1 MKKKLFSIFASI
13 ILVFVQIEF
22 NACAYEYDDT
32 TVNIFVTVTDITD
45 VNNPFNIRV
54 PRTEIEVTNMD
65 ITKYGERFCGVELLD
80 NGVTVFHAIAQLH
93 ENLYGVENVADK
105 LKLDADGVT
114 RVFMGDSVNSI
125 VYKNGNDIFAYPQ
138 YVQVQ
143 NGDELNICLY
153 NAGYSQAVAS
163 FADNYIYASPGE
175 NVELSLYEYYGY
187 PRDDNPLEGQEI
199 VDERGIYVK
208 DAEGNVITTD
218 ENGKAGVTLPLGEH
232 KLSIMPK
239 IDYFLSE
246 NGGETIIEWVEN
258 TVKHE
263 TYFENGALWHTDE
276 PLIGEG
282 YTAKLWKASA
292 DDPEWK
298 EFSENADF
306 YLTVSYD
313 ELFGDGTASPTQP
326 PEDNREHIGDSN
338 AKYTYCF
345 DAGSTYTYEE
355 TVFEKVETFVPGE
368 VSQMIHYTVPWCIVN
383 VTDKPV
389 FVNVNKPENSGT
401 ISARIKN
408 AELYPN
414 SKIICCLY
422 DAEGRFLDSKAQDLK
437 NYTSFR
443 WSIDK
448 EFASYKLMVVEN
460 LLTMKPI
467 CEAYDST
474 TVNPTIYDWK
484 YTYPKPDN
492 LIIAG
497 N

>member
-1 MKKKLFSIFASI
+1 MKKKLIRIFELI
-13 ILVFVQIEF
+13 TLVFVLIGF
-22 NACAYEYDDT
+22 NAYAYEYDDT

-45 VNNPFNIRV
+45 VNNPFNIKV

-65 ITKYGERFCGVELLD
+65 ITKYGERFEGVELLD
-80 NGVTVFHAIAQLH
+80 NGVTVFHAIAKLH
-93 ENLYGVENVADK
+93 EDLYGVDNVADK
-105 LKLDADGVT
+105 LKLDSDGIT

-153 NAGYSQAVAS
+153 NAGYSQSVAS

-199 VDERGIYVK
+199 VDEHGIYVT
-208 DAEGNVITTD
+208 DAEGNVIITD

-276 PLIGEG
+276 PLPGEG
-282 YTAKLWKASA
+282 YAVKLWEVFEE
-292 DDPEWK
+292 DEEWK
-298 EFSENADF
+298 TFSENAD
-306 YLTVSYD
+306 LCAIVSYN
-313 ELFGDGTASPTQP
+313 ELFDGDTASY
-326 PEDNREHIGDSN
+326 EDNREHIGDSN

-345 DAGSTYTYEE
+345 EPGSSYMYEE
-355 TVFEKVETFVPGE
+355 TVLEKIETFIPGE
-368 VSQMIHYTVPWCIVN
+368 VSQMIRYTVPWCIVN

-389 FVNVNKPENSGT
+389 FVDVKKPENSGT

-408 AELYPN
+408 AELYPD

-422 DAEGRFLDSKAQDLK
+422 DAEGGFLDSKVQDLK
-437 NYTSFR
+437 NYSVFR

-448 EFASYKLMVVEN
+448 EFASYKLLVVEN

-467 CEAYDST
+467 CEAYDSAT
-474 TVNPTIYDWK
+474 INPIIYDWK
-484 YTYPKPDN
+484 YTNAKPEN